1 MLDDAPDDREI
12 DRVVTVHENVPKRQ
26 RQAHCVGAT
35 GGGGPCRAISTAC
48 YDEIDPA
55 GTPVT
60 DTTTEATFRWTRERY
75 DRAVEAGVFGPDDRL
90 ELIEGQLLAMN
101 PQGSRHAAIVDQA
114 GEVLREAFGAGFRVR
129 IKCPLV
135 AGEDSEPEP
144 DLAVVPGRARDYL
157 DAHPTSALLVVE
169 VSDDSLRRDRIV
181 KQRLYARH
189 GIPEYWI
196 LALPDARLEV
206 YRDPTP
212 AGYRTVLMRRAGE
225 TIAPLARPSA
235 TIAVADLLP

>member
-1 MLDDAPDDREI
+1 M
-12 DRVVTVHENVPKRQ
+12 K
-26 RQAHCVGAT
+26 
-35 GGGGPCRAISTAC
+35 ST
-48 YDEIDPA
+48 P

-114 GEVLREAFGAGFRVR
+114 GDVLRGVFGAGCRVR
-129 IKCPLV
+129 TQCPLV
-135 AGEDSEPEP
+135 AGDDSEPEP

-169 VSDDSLRRDRIV
+169 VSDDSLRRDRII

-212 AGYRTVLMRRAGE
+212 DGYRTVLIRRAGE
-225 TIAPLARPSA
+225 TIAPLARPA
-235 TIAVADLLP
+235 AAVAVSDLLP